1 MPEPAEQHEGALKPM
16 AEKATIRPQE
26 VFVALPFGEIPA
38 EYNDINFQRARAIG
52 IDHILRTL
60 MVAVTGH
67 QVPGNDRKGMF
78 PFG

>member
-1 MPEPAEQHEGALKPM
+1 M
-16 AEKATIRPQE
+16 
-26 VFVALPFGEIPA
+26 ALPFGEIPA